1 MINLEDEILEKAN
14 ELYNLLSK
22 YKEDSLETGQYWN
35 VSDAQIVLGRLMR
48 GLEN

>member
-1 MINLEDEILEKAN
+1 MEEEILEKAN

-35 VSDAQIVLGRLMR
+35 ISDAQTVLGRLMR
-48 GLEN
+48 GLES